1 MIEDTIYNLG
11 IRSQQIN
18 ECANTD
24 IYEDLKNEK
33 IVTTKCVDICRKKLS
48 ILQGVLDGVECLS
61 THQVGDA
68 KSNGETMPPWEP
80 GGPSV
85 FTVGEAITKNRS
97 DQVIVNAQRP
107 RPGLLGN
114 FKGKA
119 FFGAV
124 DLHYR

>member
-24 IYEDLKNEK
+24 IYEDLEKEK

-48 ILQGVLDGVECLS
+48 ILQGVLDGVGCLS
-61 THQVGDA
+61 TRQAGDA
-68 KSNGETMPPWEP
+68 KSNGETMPPWKP

-85 FTVGEAITKNRS
+85 FRVGKAITKNGS
-97 DQVIVNAQRP
+97 DQVIVNAQGP
-107 RPGLLGN
+107 RPELLGY

-119 FFGAV
+119 FFEAV